1 MDLFTQIQEAAAFI
15 NAQFADFQPQVAIIL
30 GTGLNGFTKDIEI
43 IQELSYSQ
51 IPHFPVSTVQSHAG
65 KLIAARC
72 EGVEILVLAG
82 RFHYYE
88 GYSSQQTTFYVR
100 VLKQLAIKRLIIT
113 NAVGSVQAHIKNG
126 DLVLIKDHINMQ
138 PENPLRGR
146 NDERLGVRF
155 PDMVAAYDQQLN
167 AECLAI
173 AQENQIAAHL
183 GVYVA
188 TQGPNLETPAEYRF
202 FNIIGGDVVGMSAVA
217 EVIVA
222 RHSELPVLAISI
234 ISNQCFPIENI
245 EPTTVQD
252 VIDTVQNAEPKLSL
266 LVKEVLKRKI
276 Y

>member
-167 AECLAI
+167 AKCLAI

>member
-1 MDLFTQIQEAAAFI
+1 
-15 NAQFADFQPQVAIIL
+15 
-30 GTGLNGFTKDIEI
+30 
-43 IQELSYSQ
+43 
-51 IPHFPVSTVQSHAG
+51 
-65 KLIAARC
+65 
-72 EGVEILVLAG
+72 
-82 RFHYYE
+82 
-88 GYSSQQTTFYVR
+88 
-100 VLKQLAIKRLIIT
+100 
-113 NAVGSVQAHIKNG
+113 VQAHIKNG

>member
-1 MDLFTQIQEAAAFI
+1 MDLFAQIQEAAAFI
-15 NAQFADFQPQVAIIL
+15 NAKFANFQPQVAIIL
-30 GTGLNGFTKDIEI
+30 GTGLNGFTQDIEI

-167 AECLAI
+167 AKCLAM

-234 ISNQCFPIENI
+234 VSNQCFPIENI
-245 EPTTVQD
+245 EPTTVQE
-252 VIDTVQNAEPKLSL
+252 VIDTVQNAEPKLSW
-266 LVKEVLKRKI
+266 LVKELLKQKI